1 MWQNDM
7 VRMLRHYIGDL
18 DCTPTY
24 DDDRLQE
31 CLLISAIQVATQVDL
46 AYNYD
51 ISLDMSSIT
60 PDPTEKPTTDPDFCL
75 LTAYLAASIIAG
87 SEFRSSS
94 GKNILVSDGG
104 SQVDMRYVAQQKMA
118 VYKFYLDGFNTLKLQ
133 YGLNNLALKAIIS
146 PTSTGYWGGG
156 YYQNY
161 EASPSL
167 RYGIPT
173 GL

>member
-18 DCTPTY
+18 DCPPTY
-24 DDDRLQE
+24 DDYRLQE
-31 CLLISAIQVATQVDL
+31 CLLISAMQVSSEVDL
-46 AYNYD
+46 SYSYD
-51 ISLDMSSIT
+51 ISLDILSIT

-75 LTAYLAASIIAG
+75 LSAYLAASIIAG

-94 GKNILVSDGG
+94 GKNIMVSDGG
-104 SQVDMRYVAQQKMA
+104 SQVDMRYVAQQKQA
-118 VYKFYLDGFNTLKLQ
+118 VYKFYLDGYQQLKLQ

-146 PTSTGYWGGG
+146 PASTGFWGGG

-161 EASPSL
+161 GVSP
-167 RYGIPT
+167 RYGLFGI
-173 GL
+173 